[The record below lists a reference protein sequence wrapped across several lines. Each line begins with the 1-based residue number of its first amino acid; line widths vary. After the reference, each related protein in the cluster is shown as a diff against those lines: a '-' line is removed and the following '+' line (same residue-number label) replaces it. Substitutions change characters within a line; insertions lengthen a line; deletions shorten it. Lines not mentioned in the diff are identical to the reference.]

1 MQHHKWC
8 LIVDASCYCYW
19 ATVPLTNSVGPALK
33 DVGTN
38 IAGDTKHTPKAILTH
53 VAIYTSS

>member
-1 MQHHKWC
+1 MHP
-8 LIVDASCYCYW
+8 
-19 ATVPLTNSVGPALK
+19 ATATGLLVPLTNLGPALK

-38 IAGDTKHTPKAILTH
+38 IARTDIAEDTKQTHTPKAILTH